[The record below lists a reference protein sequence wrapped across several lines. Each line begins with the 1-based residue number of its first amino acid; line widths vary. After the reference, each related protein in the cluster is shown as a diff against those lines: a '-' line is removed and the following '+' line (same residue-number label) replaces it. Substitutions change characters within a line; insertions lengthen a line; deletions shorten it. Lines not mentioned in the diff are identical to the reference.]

1 MSGNY
6 ALKIIFDDGHD
17 SGLYTWT
24 YLWELAHH
32 YDAYW
37 SDYLARLE
45 QEGGSRDN
53 GMIAIG

>member
-1 MSGNY
+1 V
-6 ALKIIFDDGHD
+6 KIIFDDGHD

-32 YDAYW
+32 HSEYW